1 MNKFWNFFI
10 DNFRI
15 TYLLIAAIIIFG
27 TVSIIQM
34 PKESSPEVEI
44 PVALITTSLPG
55 APAQDVEELVT
66 NPIENQVQSISNIDK
81 LTSSSATGFS
91 QIAVEFSIGSDI
103 DQSVTELRSRVDRAT
118 NELPADASS
127 PSVQKVSFSDLPIL
141 SLAVSGP
148 YTPGEL
154 KRFAEVIKAES
165 EQVSNVSQVN
175 IIGAPDPVVKVA
187 INTSQAAQY
196 GISSSDV
203 INSIQQS
210 NSDIPIGSITTGS
223 GVYNLRFS
231 GRLIVAADIQS
242 VPVSASNG
250 SVVFV
255 RDIATVESTFNRQN
269 VITRLSVNGNQPQS
283 AVSLQIFKEAGEGNI
298 LTITDAVNTGIESL
312 IGQQIPSDIVIS
324 ETQNDAELIRTDLS
338 NLVSSGA
345 ITMVIIFILLL
356 AFLGYREAVL
366 ASLSIPTTFLLAF
379 IALNY
384 LGYTINFL
392 TLFSLILALGIL
404 VDAAIVV
411 TESISSYIDRD
422 FKPTEA
428 VKETV
433 KEFARPL
440 TAGTLTTVFVFFPLL
455 LGSGLIGEFI
465 KSIPVTVISVLLAAL
480 FIALAVITTL
490 ASRFFPASKQGA
502 QKKSGFVDNG
512 IQKAYDWYSQ
522 YIHRLLDNTK
532 QGKRFLFTIAVL
544 FVLALSLPFAGIISL
559 ELFPQP
565 NADSVTISVE
575 MPAGTPL
582 EETQD
587 EVVQIEDYLR
597 TDSEIES
604 FASTIGSPVNPG
616 SLTTGTTN
624 SNVAGIIVN
633 LRDERKRNSTE
644 VIADMERDL
653 PSLIRNAGVSVGQQ
667 GAGPPQGNPV
677 QIQVIGNNLADLE
690 SAALTVAATLEETS
704 GTRNT
709 DSGISDTAGDFV
721 LEVNTPQAV
730 SYGVTPRQISSVLQA
745 AVSGI
750 NATILRESGD
760 DTNVEVG
767 YDIATEL
774 SDIGAVRSDI
784 SSIEGVLIQTPRGS
798 VPVSTFTSISL
809 GRGQSTINHEDGDR
823 ILNVTSDITEDANV
837 QIITSS
843 ISQKYE
849 AGEFELPSGVTLSF
863 GGEAE
868 EVQESF
874 TDLFLSMIIGI
885 LLIFGLLVWQ
895 FSSYKI
901 PFIMLATIPLAFI
914 GVFGGLAITFQ
925 PLSFPAFIGVV
936 ALAGIVVNNAIILID
951 RINLNKDEGVEH
963 ELAIREAAKSRLQPI
978 LLTTL
983 TTVGGMIPLLFAD
996 PTWAPLANAV
1006 IFGLLFSTV
1015 LTLVVVPLLYQ
1026 RFGR

>member
-1 MNKFWNFFI
+1 MNKFWNFFVT
-10 DNFRI
+10 NFRI
-15 TYLLIAAIIIFG
+15 TYLLIAAIVIFG
-27 TVSIIQM
+27 AVSIIQM

-91 QIAVEFSIGSDI
+91 QISVEFSIGSDI
-103 DQSVTELRSRVDRAT
+103 DQSVTELRSRVDRASS
-118 NELPADASS
+118 ELPSDAST

-154 KRFAEVIKAES
+154 KQFAEIIKTES
-165 EQVSNVSQVN
+165 EQVSNVSKVN
-175 IIGAPDPVVKVA
+175 IIGAPDPVVNVD

-196 GISSSDV
+196 GIASTDV
-203 INSIQQS
+203 INAIRQA
-210 NSDIPIGSITTGS
+210 NSDIPIGSITTGG

-231 GRLIVAADIQS
+231 GRLTTASDIES
-242 VPVSASNG
+242 VPVSARNG
-250 SVVFV
+250 SVVFI
-255 RDIATVESTFNRQN
+255 RDIANVERTFRRQN
-269 VITRLSVNGNQPQS
+269 VISRLSVDGDQPQS
-283 AVSLQIFKEAGEGNI
+283 AVSLQIFKEGGEGNI
-298 LTITDAVNTGIESL
+298 LSITDEVNNRIDSL
-312 IGQQIPSDIVIS
+312 IGQQIPDDVVIS

-338 NLVSSGA
+338 NLVNSGA

-356 AFLGYREAVL
+356 TFLGYREAIL

-411 TESISSYIDRD
+411 TESISSYIDKGLTSTD
-422 FKPTEA
+422 A
-428 VKETV
+428 VRETI

-490 ASRFFPASKQGA
+490 ASRFFPTAGEKKQNKAGV
-502 QKKSGFVDNG
+502 VDKG
-512 IQKAYDWYSQ
+512 IERTYNWYSR
-522 YIHRLLDNTK
+522 YISGLLDNTK
-532 QGKRFLFTIAVL
+532 RGKRFLISMAVL
-544 FVLALSLPFAGIISL
+544 FVIALSFPFTGVVSL

-565 NADSVTISVE
+565 DADSVTISIE
-575 MPAGTPL
+575 TPAGTPL
-582 EETQD
+582 EDTQSK
-587 EVVQIEDYLR
+587 VMQIENYLR

-604 FASTIGSPVNPG
+604 FASSIGSPVNPG
-616 SLTTGTTN
+616 SLTTGTAE
-624 SNVAGIIVN
+624 SNIAGIIVN
-633 LRDERKRNSTE
+633 LRNERDRTSTE
-644 VIADMERDL
+644 VIADLENVL
-653 PSLIRNAGVSVGQQ
+653 PPLLQNTDVSVGQQ
-667 GAGPPQGNPV
+667 GAGPPQGSPI
-677 QIQVIGNNLADLE
+677 QIQIIGNNLDNLE
-690 SAALTVAATLEETS
+690 SAAITIATAVENTD

-709 DSGISDTAGDFV
+709 SSGILETAGDFV
-721 LEVNTPQAV
+721 LDVNTSQAV
-730 SYGVTPRQISSVLQA
+730 SYGVTPRQVSSILQA
-745 AVSGI
+745 AVTGV
-750 NATILRESGD
+750 NATILRDAGE
-760 DTNVEVG
+760 DTDVDVG
-767 YDIATEL
+767 YDITTQ
-774 SDIGAVRSDI
+774 SSSIGAVRSDTSAI
-784 SSIEGVLIQTPRGS
+784 QGVLIQTPRGS
-798 VPVSTFTSISL
+798 VPVSTFTNISL

-823 ILNVTSDITEDANV
+823 VLNVTSDITENANA
-837 QIITSS
+837 QIITNS

-849 AGEFELPSGVTLSF
+849 SGEFDLPEGVTLSF

-895 FSSYKI
+895 FSSYKV

-951 RINLNKDEGVEH
+951 RINLNKDEGAGHVR
-963 ELAIREAAKSRLQPI
+963 AIKDAAKSRLQPI

-996 PTWAPLANAV
+996 PTWAPLAYAV

-1015 LTLVVVPLLYQ
+1015 LTLVVVPLLFQ
-1026 RFGR
+1026 RYGR